1 MKALTKISELFA
13 ILAGWSLFFLAL
25 LVTAE
30 VLSRKLFSFSLQ
42 SADEFGG
49 YILAISS
56 AAGFSVA
63 LVNRNH
69 TRVDL
74 LWQHLPQVPRAVLNV
89 LAYLT
94 LAVFAATMAWYAWGT
109 LSQSYNI
116 GSRAFTPLQTPLWI
130 PQALWF
136 GALAIFAAT
145 AIGMTL
151 RAVVASLRDPA
162 EANRTMGPPH
172 SAEAEIELASS
183 EQASI
188 TSITET
194 T

>member
-1 MKALTKISELFA
+1 MKALTRISELFA

-74 LWQHLPQVPRAVLNV
+74 LWQQLPQIPRAALNV

-94 LAVFAATMAWYAWGT
+94 LAVFAVTMAWYAWGT
-109 LSQSYNI
+109 LFQSYTI

-136 GALAIFAAT
+136 AALAIFAAT
-145 AIGMTL
+145 AISMTL
-151 RAVVASLRDPA
+151 ASLVASLCNPA

-172 SAEAEIELASS
+172 SSEAEIELASRD
-183 EQASI
+183 
-188 TSITET
+188 ET
-194 T
+194 TDGETT